1 MFKLLVLTSFVVSLC
16 CFMIGTA
23 LMFAIPS
30 VAASGP
36 WAGVSTFSAQS
47 ERMCS
52 VSSSL
57 RMPFMAKAS
66 RRWSTGHARSRPMIA
81 IQPPQ
86 GYWTFHGARSPVECP
101 IAVFRQAVL
110 AR

>member
-36 WAGVSTFSAQS
+36 WAGGFNLC
-47 ERMCS
+47 R
-52 VSSSL
+52 
-57 RMPFMAKAS
+57 
-66 RRWSTGHARSRPMIA
+66 RSRSVCV
-81 IQPPQ
+81 QCRLLCEC
-86 GYWTFHGARSPVECP
+86 RSWRRHRGDGPRVTLD
-101 IAVFRQAVL
+101 AGR
-110 AR
+110 

>member
-36 WAGVSTFSAQS
+36 WAGVSTFVGAVGAYVF
-47 ERMCS
+47 S
-52 VSSSL
+52 VVFFANAVHGEGIEE
-57 RMPFMAKAS
+57 MVHGS
-66 RRWSTGHARSRPMIA
+66 R
-81 IQPPQ
+81 
-86 GYWTFHGARSPVECP
+86 
-101 IAVFRQAVL
+101 
-110 AR
+110 